1 MGDRFSTVN
10 IRLYLSQGWG
20 IQGENGL
27 QMILSGY
34 SCPANRDVEIFLR
47 ERALEFT
54 LKNQSVTY
62 LVFSNISAE
71 LLGYFTIAVKPI
83 TISAK
88 NFSNHMKRKISRTG
102 EYDEINQTYSLAAY
116 LVAQLGKNYTHNAN
130 KSISGRELLDLAL
143 DQVRELQFQAGG
155 TVALLESE
163 DKESLRRFYQEEN
176 GFRQFGVRE
185 TTSSKR
191 ERYKLVQM
199 LKII

>member
-54 LKNQSVTY
+54 VKNQSVTY

-71 LLGYFTIAVKPI
+71 LHN
-83 TISAK
+83 SC
-88 NFSNHMKRKISRTG
+88 
-102 EYDEINQTYSLAAY
+102 QTDHH
-116 LVAQLGKNYTHNAN
+116 Q
-130 KSISGRELLDLAL
+130 R
-143 DQVRELQFQAGG
+143 
-155 TVALLESE
+155 
-163 DKESLRRFYQEEN
+163 
-176 GFRQFGVRE
+176 
-185 TTSSKR
+185 
-191 ERYKLVQM
+191 
-199 LKII
+199 